1 MTESHSAAVID
12 NDPESRAEVCAL
24 LEREGLT
31 IVASVSHGS
40 ANTEVVRAAAPEV
53 IFISFEEPIL
63 RCVQTVDYLASAV
76 SSAAVLAYSTSKEI
90 STFQQAVR
98 AGARHL
104 LQAPVQIEDIRRALS
119 AIRGREHARAVGTSG
134 ATGRVISV
142 VGQKG
147 GIGKTAISVNL
158 AAALARDTSSSVLI
172 IDFDTTFGD
181 VGLTMDTNSP
191 ATVAQAAHEL
201 GRMDA
206 DTFKESLSEHDSGAF
221 VLSAPTHVGEWLNV
235 RPAELEAL
243 VELGASLFDYV
254 VVDTPGAYNDAVAA
268 GIAVSDNLLI
278 VTSLEVTS
286 VKNTALLLSILAEEG
301 YPEGQSQ
308 VVVNNTAFNT
318 GLKITDTSPV
328 LERESLWNVPYEP
341 YMRRAGTHGAPL
353 VLSKPTSPA
362 SQSIVAL
369 ARRIAEEPN
378 RIDRRKTLRDQTPVK
393 RATLR
398 SRIKA
403 ALSRSTVAAAS

>member
-1 MTESHSAAVID
+1 MTESPSVAIVD
-12 NDPESRAEVCAL
+12 NDPESREALCTL

-31 IVASVSHGS
+31 IIASVAHGS
-40 ANTEVVRAAAPEV
+40 AHADTVRAAAPDV
-53 IFISFEEPIL
+53 VFVSFEEPVL
-63 RCVQTVDYLASAV
+63 RCVQTVDYLASALPET
-76 SSAAVLAYSTSKEI
+76 AVLAYSTSKEI

-104 LQAPVQIEDIRRALS
+104 LQAPVQQDDIRRALS
-119 AIRGREHARAVGTSG
+119 AVHGREHLREVGTSG
-134 ATGRVISV
+134 GSGRVISV

-191 ATVAQAAHEL
+191 ATVAQAAQEL

-206 DTFKESLSEHDSGAF
+206 DTFRGSLSEHNSGAF
-221 VLSAPTHVGEWLNV
+221 VLSAPMHVGEWLNV

-268 GIAVSDNLLI
+268 GISVSDNLLI
-278 VTSLEVTS
+278 ITSLEVTS
-286 VKNTALLLSILAEEG
+286 VKNTALLLAILAEEG

-353 VLSKPTSPA
+353 VLSRPSSPA
-362 SQSIVAL
+362 SQSIAAL
-369 ARRIAEEPN
+369 ARRIAEEPT

-393 RATLR
+393 RASLR
-398 SRIKA
+398 GRLKA
-403 ALSRSTVAAAS
+403 ALSRSAVAAAG